1 MAFSLLD
8 STEVTRN
15 HLDANSEQVTAGM
28 VPRVK
33 KKIPAVRKAA
43 IWLLEKRSSLR
54 SGGRCHTRGLPLGI
68 EICL

>member
-28 VPRVK
+28 VPQVK
-33 KKIPAVRKAA
+33 KKIPAGRKAEKQPSGFWRSVLPSGA
-43 IWLLEKRSSLR
+43 RGDATQGASLL
-54 SGGRCHTRGLPLGI
+54 
-68 EICL
+68 

>member
-15 HLDANSEQVTAGM
+15 HLDASREQVTAGM
-28 VPRVK
+28 VPQVK
-33 KKIPAVRKAA
+33 KKIPAARKAA
-43 IWLLEKRSSLR
+43 IWLLEKRPSLR
-54 SGGRCHTRGLPLGI
+54 SRGRCHTRGLPLGR